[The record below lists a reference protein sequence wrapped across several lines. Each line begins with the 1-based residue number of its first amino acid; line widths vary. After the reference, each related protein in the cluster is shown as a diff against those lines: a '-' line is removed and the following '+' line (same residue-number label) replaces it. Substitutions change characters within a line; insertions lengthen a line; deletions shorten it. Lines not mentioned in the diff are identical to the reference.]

1 MGLPI
6 GINQLLNGKVV
17 EWERIDFKKGWNPE
31 DVVHSICAFANDMHN
46 WGGGYIV
53 IGVEEDKGTPM
64 LPPIGIDI
72 KDLDDIQKEVL
83 NLMHKIEPLPI
94 VIPEPVEYMG
104 KNILILWI
112 PGGEARP
119 YKAPIHLGTKEM
131 QKAYFIRQGS
141 VTKKATLQEEQVL
154 LSLAAKIPF
163 DDRICHSASLD
174 DLSLL
179 YIRDFLRKVDSDIT
193 EKDIQSMPFE
203 QLCWQM
209 QIIGGTPEFI
219 RPKNVGLLFFSEN
232 PEKYIPYARIE
243 LVRFYDD
250 VGDHFDEKILH
261 GPIHLQLQE
270 ALDYIRSQVI
280 VEKVVK
286 VDDKAEA
293 NRAYN
298 YPYTA
303 IEEVLSN
310 AVYHKDYAVNEPVTV
325 TIRPDRITVLSIPGP
340 DRSISDDD
348 LRSFNLS
355 SPRYRNARIGDLL
368 KHRGLAEKRGTGI
381 PTILK
386 SLKENGSQPPIL
398 ETDSERSFFRVTMM
412 INESF
417 LNQGHEAASTV
428 TDSRRTNDELKTEIK
443 KLLRDHGAMSMR
455 ELTGALGYSRNAQNV
470 YGAIRDLVEKGVV
483 EYTLPDKMSSRN
495 QRIRLRI

>member
-119 YKAPIHLGTKEM
+119 YKAPIHLGSKEM

-163 DDRICHSASLD
+163 DDRICHTASLD

-261 GPIHLQLQE
+261 GPMPPITNDDLQNE
-270 ALDYIRSQVI
+270 R
-280 VEKVVK
+280 
-286 VDDKAEA
+286 
-293 NRAYN
+293 
-298 YPYTA
+298 
-303 IEEVLSN
+303 VLSRN
-310 AVYHKDYAVNEPVTV
+310 
-325 TIRPDRITVLSIPGP
+325 
-340 DRSISDDD
+340 
-348 LRSFNLS
+348 
-355 SPRYRNARIGDLL
+355 YRNRRIGDFLKELDMTEGRSTGFPKIYRAMRNNGSPDPVFKTDDLNQYFLAELPIHPAFVGDNVAQDVVENVVENVVDRMDLIVLLL
-368 KHRGLAEKRGTGI
+368 KEDNTLSAAQLAKQLGVTARTIQRDLEKLSKAERIKHIGPDKGGHWE
-381 PTILK
+381 ILK
-386 SLKENGSQPPIL
+386 
-398 ETDSERSFFRVTMM
+398 
-412 INESF
+412 
-417 LNQGHEAASTV
+417 
-428 TDSRRTNDELKTEIK
+428 
-443 KLLRDHGAMSMR
+443 
-455 ELTGALGYSRNAQNV
+455 
-470 YGAIRDLVEKGVV
+470 
-483 EYTLPDKMSSRN
+483 
-495 QRIRLRI
+495 

>member
-119 YKAPIHLGTKEM
+119 YKAPIHLGSKEM

-163 DDRICHSASLD
+163 DDRICHSASLN

-261 GPIHLQLQE
+261 GPMPPITNDDLQNE
-270 ALDYIRSQVI
+270 R
-280 VEKVVK
+280 
-286 VDDKAEA
+286 
-293 NRAYN
+293 
-298 YPYTA
+298 
-303 IEEVLSN
+303 VLSRN
-310 AVYHKDYAVNEPVTV
+310 
-325 TIRPDRITVLSIPGP
+325 
-340 DRSISDDD
+340 
-348 LRSFNLS
+348 
-355 SPRYRNARIGDLL
+355 YRNRRIGDFLKELDMTEGRSTGFPKIYRAMRNNGSPGPVFKTDDLNQYFLAELPIHPAFVGDNVAQDVVENVVENVVDRMDLIVLLL
-368 KHRGLAEKRGTGI
+368 KEDNTLSAAQLAKQLGVTARTIQRDLEKLSKAERIKHIGPDKGGHWE
-381 PTILK
+381 ILK
-386 SLKENGSQPPIL
+386 
-398 ETDSERSFFRVTMM
+398 
-412 INESF
+412 
-417 LNQGHEAASTV
+417 
-428 TDSRRTNDELKTEIK
+428 
-443 KLLRDHGAMSMR
+443 
-455 ELTGALGYSRNAQNV
+455 
-470 YGAIRDLVEKGVV
+470 
-483 EYTLPDKMSSRN
+483 
-495 QRIRLRI
+495 

>member
-1 MGLPI
+1 MGLPVC
-6 GINQLLNGKVV
+6 INQLLNGKVV

-31 DVVHSICAFANDMHN
+31 DVVHSICAFANDIHN

-53 IGVEEDKGTPM
+53 IGVEEDKGTPI

-83 NLMHKIEPLPI
+83 NVMHKIEPLPI
-94 VIPEPVEYMG
+94 VIPEPVEYMR

-112 PGGEARP
+112 PGGESRP
-119 YKAPIHLGTKEM
+119 YKAPIHLGAKEM

-163 DDRICHSASLD
+163 DDRICHAASLD

-179 YIRDFLRKVDSDIT
+179 YIRDFLRKVDSNIT
-193 EKDIQSMPFE
+193 EKDIQNMPFE

-209 QIIGGTPEFI
+209 QIISGTPEFV

-310 AVYHKDYAVNEPVTV
+310 AVYHKSYDDRNPIEVRIEPTSIIVYSLAGPMPPITNDDLQNE
-325 TIRPDRITVLSIPGP
+325 RVLS
-340 DRSISDDD
+340 R
-348 LRSFNLS
+348 N
-355 SPRYRNARIGDLL
+355 YRNRRIGDFLKELDMTEGRSTGFPKIYRAMRNNGSPDPVFKTDDLNQYFLAELPIHPAIVGDNVAQDVVENVVENVVDRMDLIVLLL
-368 KHRGLAEKRGTGI
+368 KEDNTLSAAQLAKQLGVTAR
-381 PTILK
+381 TI
-386 SLKENGSQPPIL
+386 Q
-398 ETDSERSFFRVTMM
+398 
-412 INESF
+412 
-417 LNQGHEAASTV
+417 
-428 TDSRRTNDELKTEIK
+428 
-443 KLLRDHGAMSMR
+443 
-455 ELTGALGYSRNAQNV
+455 
-470 YGAIRDLVEKGVV
+470 RDLEKLSKAERIKHIG
-483 EYTLPDKMSSRN
+483 PDKGGHWEV
-495 QRIRLRI
+495 L

>member
-6 GINQLLNGKVV
+6 GINKLLNGKVV

-53 IGVEEDKGTPM
+53 IGVEEVKGTPM

-119 YKAPIHLGTKEM
+119 YKAPIHLGAKEM

-261 GPIHLQLQE
+261 GPIQLQLQE

-286 VDDKAEA
+286 VDHKAEA

-310 AVYHKDYAVNEPVTV
+310 AVYHKSYDDRNPIEVRIEPTSIIVYSLAGPMPPITNDDLQNE
-325 TIRPDRITVLSIPGP
+325 RVLS
-340 DRSISDDD
+340 R
-348 LRSFNLS
+348 N
-355 SPRYRNARIGDLL
+355 YRNRRIGDFLKELDMTEGRSTGFPKIYRAMRNNGSPDPVFKTDDLNQYFLAELPIHPAFVGDNSAQDVVEDVVEDVVDRMDLIVLLL
-368 KHRGLAEKRGTGI
+368 KEDNTLSAAQLAKQLGVTAR
-381 PTILK
+381 TI
-386 SLKENGSQPPIL
+386 Q
-398 ETDSERSFFRVTMM
+398 
-412 INESF
+412 
-417 LNQGHEAASTV
+417 
-428 TDSRRTNDELKTEIK
+428 
-443 KLLRDHGAMSMR
+443 
-455 ELTGALGYSRNAQNV
+455 
-470 YGAIRDLVEKGVV
+470 RDLEKLSKAERIKHIG
-483 EYTLPDKMSSRN
+483 PDKGGHWEV
-495 QRIRLRI
+495 L

>member
-53 IGVEEDKGTPM
+53 IGVEEVKGTPM

-119 YKAPIHLGTKEM
+119 YKAPIHLGAKEM

-310 AVYHKDYAVNEPVTV
+310 AVYHKSYDDRNPIEVRIEPNSIIVYSLAGPMPPITNDDLQNE
-325 TIRPDRITVLSIPGP
+325 RVLS
-340 DRSISDDD
+340 R
-348 LRSFNLS
+348 N
-355 SPRYRNARIGDLL
+355 YRNRRIGDFLKELDMTEGRSTGFPKIYRAMRNNGSPDPVFKTDDLNQYFLAELPIHPAFIVDNAAQDVVENVVENVVDRLDLIVLLL
-368 KHRGLAEKRGTGI
+368 KEDNTLSAAQLAKQLGVTAR
-381 PTILK
+381 TI
-386 SLKENGSQPPIL
+386 Q
-398 ETDSERSFFRVTMM
+398 
-412 INESF
+412 
-417 LNQGHEAASTV
+417 
-428 TDSRRTNDELKTEIK
+428 
-443 KLLRDHGAMSMR
+443 
-455 ELTGALGYSRNAQNV
+455 
-470 YGAIRDLVEKGVV
+470 RDLEKLSKAERIKRIG
-483 EYTLPDKMSSRN
+483 PDKGGHWKV
-495 QRIRLRI
+495 L

>member
-53 IGVEEDKGTPM
+53 IGVEEVKGTPM

-119 YKAPIHLGTKEM
+119 YKAPIHLGAKEM

-261 GPIHLQLQE
+261 GPIQLQLQE

-286 VDDKAEA
+286 VDHKAEA

-310 AVYHKDYAVNEPVTV
+310 AVYHESYDDRNPIEVRIEPTSIIVYSLAGPMPPITNDDLQNE
-325 TIRPDRITVLSIPGP
+325 RVLS
-340 DRSISDDD
+340 R
-348 LRSFNLS
+348 N
-355 SPRYRNARIGDLL
+355 YRNRRIGDFLKELDMTEGRSTGFPKIYRAMRNNGSPDPVFKTDDLNQYFLAELPIHPAFVGDNSAQDVVEDVVEDVVDRMDLIVLLL
-368 KHRGLAEKRGTGI
+368 KEDNTLSAAQLAKQLGVTAR
-381 PTILK
+381 TI
-386 SLKENGSQPPIL
+386 Q
-398 ETDSERSFFRVTMM
+398 
-412 INESF
+412 
-417 LNQGHEAASTV
+417 
-428 TDSRRTNDELKTEIK
+428 
-443 KLLRDHGAMSMR
+443 
-455 ELTGALGYSRNAQNV
+455 
-470 YGAIRDLVEKGVV
+470 RDLEKLSKAERIKHIG
-483 EYTLPDKMSSRN
+483 PDKGGHWEV
-495 QRIRLRI
+495 L

>member
-53 IGVEEDKGTPM
+53 IGVEEVKGTPM

-119 YKAPIHLGTKEM
+119 YKAPIHLGAKEM

-261 GPIHLQLQE
+261 GPIQLQLQE

-286 VDDKAEA
+286 VDHKAEA

-310 AVYHKDYAVNEPVTV
+310 AVYHKSYDDRNPIEVRIEPTSIIVYSLAGPMPPITNDDLQNE
-325 TIRPDRITVLSIPGP
+325 RVLS
-340 DRSISDDD
+340 R
-348 LRSFNLS
+348 N
-355 SPRYRNARIGDLL
+355 YRNRRIGDFLKELDMTEGRSTGFPKIYRAMRNNGSPDPVFKTDDLNQYFLAELPIHPAFVGDNSAQDVVEDVVEDVVDRMDLIVLLL
-368 KHRGLAEKRGTGI
+368 KEDNTLSAAQLAKQLGVTAR
-381 PTILK
+381 TI
-386 SLKENGSQPPIL
+386 Q
-398 ETDSERSFFRVTMM
+398 
-412 INESF
+412 
-417 LNQGHEAASTV
+417 
-428 TDSRRTNDELKTEIK
+428 
-443 KLLRDHGAMSMR
+443 
-455 ELTGALGYSRNAQNV
+455 
-470 YGAIRDLVEKGVV
+470 RDLEKLSKAERIKHIG
-483 EYTLPDKMSSRN
+483 PDKGGHWEV
-495 QRIRLRI
+495 L

>member
-1 MGLPI
+1 MALA
-6 GINQLLNGKVV
+6 INIEDLLNKQKI
-17 EWERIDFKKGWNPE
+17 ESNRIEFKKGWNPE

-53 IGVEEDKGTPM
+53 IGVEEDNGTPM
-64 LPPIGIDI
+64 LPPIGI
-72 KDLDDIQKEVL
+72 DIQKEVL

-119 YKAPIHLGTKEM
+119 YKAPIHLGSKEM

-293 NRAYN
+293 NRTYN

-310 AVYHKDYAVNEPVTV
+310 AVYHKSYDDRNPIEVRIEPTSIIVYSLAGPMPPITNDDLQNE
-325 TIRPDRITVLSIPGP
+325 RVLS
-340 DRSISDDD
+340 R
-348 LRSFNLS
+348 N
-355 SPRYRNARIGDLL
+355 YRNRRIGDFLKELDMTEGRSTGFPKIYRAMRNNGSPDPVFKTDDLNQYFLAELPIHPAFVGDNVAQDVVENVVENVVDRMDLIVLLL
-368 KHRGLAEKRGTGI
+368 KEDNTLSAAQLAKQLGVTARTIQRDLEKLSKAERIKHIGPDKGGHWE
-381 PTILK
+381 ILK
-386 SLKENGSQPPIL
+386 
-398 ETDSERSFFRVTMM
+398 
-412 INESF
+412 
-417 LNQGHEAASTV
+417 
-428 TDSRRTNDELKTEIK
+428 
-443 KLLRDHGAMSMR
+443 
-455 ELTGALGYSRNAQNV
+455 
-470 YGAIRDLVEKGVV
+470 
-483 EYTLPDKMSSRN
+483 
-495 QRIRLRI
+495 

>member
-31 DVVHSICAFANDMHN
+31 DVVHSICAFANDIHN

-53 IGVEEDKGTPM
+53 IGVEEDKGTPI

-72 KDLDDIQKEVL
+72 KALDDIQKEVL
-83 NLMHKIEPLPI
+83 NVMHKIEPIPI
-94 VIPEPVEYMG
+94 VIPEPVEFMG

-119 YKAPIHLGTKEM
+119 YKAPIHLGIKEI

-163 DDRICHSASLD
+163 DDRICHAASLD

-310 AVYHKDYAVNEPVTV
+310 AVYHKSYDDRNPIEVRIEPNSIIVYSLAGPMPPITNDDLQNE
-325 TIRPDRITVLSIPGP
+325 RVLS
-340 DRSISDDD
+340 R
-348 LRSFNLS
+348 N
-355 SPRYRNARIGDLL
+355 YRNRRIGDFLKELDMTEGRSTGFPKIYRAMRNNGSPDPVFKTDGLNQYFLAELPIHPAFIADNVAQDVVEDVVENVVDRLDLIVLLL
-368 KHRGLAEKRGTGI
+368 KEDNTLSAAQLAKQLGVTAR
-381 PTILK
+381 TI
-386 SLKENGSQPPIL
+386 Q
-398 ETDSERSFFRVTMM
+398 
-412 INESF
+412 
-417 LNQGHEAASTV
+417 
-428 TDSRRTNDELKTEIK
+428 
-443 KLLRDHGAMSMR
+443 
-455 ELTGALGYSRNAQNV
+455 
-470 YGAIRDLVEKGVV
+470 RDLEKLSKAERIKHIG
-483 EYTLPDKMSSRN
+483 PDKGGHWE
-495 QRIRLRI
+495 IL

>member
-31 DVVHSICAFANDMHN
+31 DVVHSICAFANDIHN

-119 YKAPIHLGTKEM
+119 YKAPIHLGAKEM

-141 VTKKATLQEEQVL
+141 VTKKATLQEEHVL

-310 AVYHKDYAVNEPVTV
+310 AVYHKSYDDRNPIEVRIEPTSIIVYSLAGPMPPITNDDLQNE
-325 TIRPDRITVLSIPGP
+325 RVLS
-340 DRSISDDD
+340 R
-348 LRSFNLS
+348 N
-355 SPRYRNARIGDLL
+355 YRNRRIGDFLKELDMTEGRSTGFPKIYRAMRNNGSPDPVFKTDDLNQYFLAELPIHPAFVGDNVAQDVVENVVENVVDRMDLIVLLL
-368 KHRGLAEKRGTGI
+368 KEDNTLSAAQLAKQLGVTAR
-381 PTILK
+381 TI
-386 SLKENGSQPPIL
+386 Q
-398 ETDSERSFFRVTMM
+398 
-412 INESF
+412 
-417 LNQGHEAASTV
+417 
-428 TDSRRTNDELKTEIK
+428 
-443 KLLRDHGAMSMR
+443 
-455 ELTGALGYSRNAQNV
+455 
-470 YGAIRDLVEKGVV
+470 RDLEKLSKAERIKHIG
-483 EYTLPDKMSSRN
+483 PDKGGHWEV
-495 QRIRLRI
+495 L

>member
-53 IGVEEDKGTPM
+53 IGVEEVKGTPM

-119 YKAPIHLGTKEM
+119 YKAPIHLGAKEM

-179 YIRDFLRKVDSDIT
+179 YIRDF
-193 EKDIQSMPFE
+193 
-203 QLCWQM
+203 
-209 QIIGGTPEFI
+209 
-219 RPKNVGLLFFSEN
+219 KN
-232 PEKYIPYARIE
+232 
-243 LVRFYDD
+243 
-250 VGDHFDEKILH
+250 
-261 GPIHLQLQE
+261 
-270 ALDYIRSQVI
+270 
-280 VEKVVK
+280 
-286 VDDKAEA
+286 
-293 NRAYN
+293 
-298 YPYTA
+298 
-303 IEEVLSN
+303 
-310 AVYHKDYAVNEPVTV
+310 
-325 TIRPDRITVLSIPGP
+325 
-340 DRSISDDD
+340 
-348 LRSFNLS
+348 
-355 SPRYRNARIGDLL
+355 
-368 KHRGLAEKRGTGI
+368 
-381 PTILK
+381 
-386 SLKENGSQPPIL
+386 
-398 ETDSERSFFRVTMM
+398 
-412 INESF
+412 
-417 LNQGHEAASTV
+417 
-428 TDSRRTNDELKTEIK
+428 
-443 KLLRDHGAMSMR
+443 
-455 ELTGALGYSRNAQNV
+455 
-470 YGAIRDLVEKGVV
+470 
-483 EYTLPDKMSSRN
+483 
-495 QRIRLRI
+495 

>member
-119 YKAPIHLGTKEM
+119 YKAPIHLGAKEM

-141 VTKKATLQEEQVL
+141 VTKKANLQEEQVL

-232 PEKYIPYARIE
+232 PEKYIPYTRIE

-310 AVYHKDYAVNEPVTV
+310 AVYHKSYDDRNPIEVRIEPTSIIVYSLAGPMPPITNDDLQNE
-325 TIRPDRITVLSIPGP
+325 RVLS
-340 DRSISDDD
+340 R
-348 LRSFNLS
+348 N
-355 SPRYRNARIGDLL
+355 YRNRRIGDF
-368 KHRGLAEKRGTGI
+368 
-381 PTILK
+381 
-386 SLKENGSQPPIL
+386 LKE
-398 ETDSERSFFRVTMM
+398 
-412 INESF
+412 
-417 LNQGHEAASTV
+417 
-428 TDSRRTNDELKTEIK
+428 
-443 KLLRDHGAMSMR
+443 
-455 ELTGALGYSRNAQNV
+455 
-470 YGAIRDLVEKGVV
+470 LV
-483 EYTLPDKMSSRN
+483 
-495 QRIRLRI
+495 

>member
-53 IGVEEDKGTPM
+53 IGVEEDRGTPI
-64 LPPIGIDI
+64 LPPIGIDV
-72 KDLDDIQKEVL
+72 KGLDYMQKEVL
-83 NLMHKIEPLPI
+83 SVMHKIEPLPI

-119 YKAPIHLGTKEM
+119 YKAPIHLGAKEM

-310 AVYHKDYAVNEPVTV
+310 AVYHKSYDDRNPIEVRIEPTSIIVYSLAGPMPPITNDDLQNE
-325 TIRPDRITVLSIPGP
+325 RVLS
-340 DRSISDDD
+340 R
-348 LRSFNLS
+348 N
-355 SPRYRNARIGDLL
+355 YRNRRIGDFLKELDMTEGRSTGFPKIYRAMRNNGSPDPVFKTDDLNQYFLAELPIHPAFVGDNVAQDVVENVVENVVDRMDLIVLLL
-368 KHRGLAEKRGTGI
+368 KEDNTLSAAQLAKQLGVTAR
-381 PTILK
+381 TI
-386 SLKENGSQPPIL
+386 Q
-398 ETDSERSFFRVTMM
+398 
-412 INESF
+412 
-417 LNQGHEAASTV
+417 
-428 TDSRRTNDELKTEIK
+428 
-443 KLLRDHGAMSMR
+443 
-455 ELTGALGYSRNAQNV
+455 
-470 YGAIRDLVEKGVV
+470 RDLEKLSKAERIKHIG
-483 EYTLPDKMSSRN
+483 PDKGGHWEV
-495 QRIRLRI
+495 L

>member
-119 YKAPIHLGTKEM
+119 YKAPIHLGSKEM

-163 DDRICHSASLD
+163 DDRICHTASLD

-261 GPIHLQLQE
+261 GPMPPITNDDLQNE
-270 ALDYIRSQVI
+270 R
-280 VEKVVK
+280 
-286 VDDKAEA
+286 
-293 NRAYN
+293 
-298 YPYTA
+298 
-303 IEEVLSN
+303 VLSRN
-310 AVYHKDYAVNEPVTV
+310 
-325 TIRPDRITVLSIPGP
+325 
-340 DRSISDDD
+340 
-348 LRSFNLS
+348 
-355 SPRYRNARIGDLL
+355 YRNRRIGDFLKELDMTEGRSTGFPKIYRAMRNNGSPDPVFKTDDLNQYFLAELPIHPAFVGDNVAQDVVENVVENVVDRMDLIVLLL
-368 KHRGLAEKRGTGI
+368 KEDNTLSAAQLAKQLGVTAR
-381 PTILK
+381 TI
-386 SLKENGSQPPIL
+386 Q
-398 ETDSERSFFRVTMM
+398 
-412 INESF
+412 
-417 LNQGHEAASTV
+417 
-428 TDSRRTNDELKTEIK
+428 
-443 KLLRDHGAMSMR
+443 
-455 ELTGALGYSRNAQNV
+455 
-470 YGAIRDLVEKGVV
+470 RDLEKLSKAERIKHIG
-483 EYTLPDKMSSRN
+483 PDKGGHWEV
-495 QRIRLRI
+495 L

>member
-119 YKAPIHLGTKEM
+119 YKAPIHLGAKEM

-141 VTKKATLQEEQVL
+141 VTKKANLQEEQVL

-232 PEKYIPYARIE
+232 PEKYIPYTRIE

-310 AVYHKDYAVNEPVTV
+310 AVYHKSYDDRNPIEVRIEPTSIIVYSLAGPMPPITNDDLQNE
-325 TIRPDRITVLSIPGP
+325 RVLS
-340 DRSISDDD
+340 R
-348 LRSFNLS
+348 N
-355 SPRYRNARIGDLL
+355 YRNRRIGDFLKELDMTEGRSTGFPKIYRAMRNNGSPDPVFKTDDLNQYFLAELPIHPAFVGDNSAQDVVEDVVENVVDRMDLIVLLL
-368 KHRGLAEKRGTGI
+368 KEDNTLSAAQLAKQLGVTAR
-381 PTILK
+381 TI
-386 SLKENGSQPPIL
+386 Q
-398 ETDSERSFFRVTMM
+398 
-412 INESF
+412 
-417 LNQGHEAASTV
+417 
-428 TDSRRTNDELKTEIK
+428 
-443 KLLRDHGAMSMR
+443 
-455 ELTGALGYSRNAQNV
+455 
-470 YGAIRDLVEKGVV
+470 RDLEKLSTAERIKHIG
-483 EYTLPDKMSSRN
+483 PDKGGHWEVF
-495 QRIRLRI
+495 